1 MKDFQLFSPTEL
13 EEALD
18 LLTRHCGQMRILA
31 GGTDLLIRMRDGQV
45 QPETVL
51 DLTRI
56 SALHFLRQ
64 DSNAI
69 EIGPLITHTEVL
81 CSPLLNQETPLLVQ
95 ACRTIGGW
103 QIRNRGTIGGNL
115 CNASPAGD
123 AVPPLYVL
131 AAECTLASRRGR
143 RVLPIQAFFHG
154 PGQTALAPDE
164 LLVEI
169 RFPSPQPTPLQFF
182 EKIGQRKALAISKV
196 NMAFL
201 GWTDREGR
209 FQKVRIA
216 LGAVAPTVVR
226 AVRTEDYLVGKRPTA
241 DVIQAASDMIET
253 EVEPIGDIRSTE
265 QYRREVS
272 GELLRLGLAKCQKE
286 EHG

>member
-18 LLTRHCGQMRILA
+18 LLARHHGQIRVLA
-31 GGTDLLIRMRDGQV
+31 GGTDLLIRIRDGQV
-45 QPETVL
+45 QPEAVL

-56 SALHFLRQ
+56 PALHFSRK
-64 DSNAI
+64 DGTAI
-69 EIGPLITHTEVL
+69 EIGPLITHSDVI

-103 QIRNRGTIGGNL
+103 QIRNRGTIGGNV

-123 AVPPLYVL
+123 AIPPLSVL
-131 AAECTLASRRGR
+131 AADCTLASKRGR
-143 RVLPIQAFFHG
+143 RILPIQAFFHG
-154 PGQTALAPDE
+154 PGLTALAPDE
-164 LLVEI
+164 LLVQI

-196 NMAFL
+196 SIAFL
-201 GWTDREGR
+201 GWTDRQDCFKE
-209 FQKVRIA
+209 VRIA

-241 DVIQAASDMIET
+241 DVIQTASAMIET
-253 EVEPIGDIRSTE
+253 EVQPIGDIRSTE
-265 QYRREVS
+265 QYRREVA
-272 GELLRLGLAKCQKE
+272 GELLRLVLTKCQKE
-286 EHG
+286 EHE